1 MSIISVGYVVRSDER
16 RTLCGLSPKQLWP
29 EENLSA
35 CEKGAPI
42 LSDAP
47 PRLGVRAKPPVE
59 KQKTRKLTSK
69 VNLTTIQNR
78 FQAELCNN
86 RTMKD
91 WRKLRRHMLEDG
103 QKQIDASATPN

>member
-1 MSIISVGYVVRSDER
+1 MHVSIISVAYVVRSDER

-47 PRLGVRAKPPVE
+47 PRLGVRAKPPVG
-59 KQKTRKLTSK
+59 KKGVSLTSRHVLMR
-69 VNLTTIQNR
+69 VNALTCFEEDIIMT
-78 FQAELCNN
+78 
-86 RTMKD
+86 
-91 WRKLRRHMLEDG
+91 KLSLVYCY
-103 QKQIDASATPN
+103 